1 MQYRA
6 QVCYEAYIT
15 SVKTGKISA
24 QCYKAYTKIINI
36 MILKYEIQRI

>member
-1 MQYRA
+1 MQYRDA

-15 SVKTGKISA
+15 RNVKTGKISA

-36 MILKYEIQRI
+36 VML